1 MSLMVE
7 CKEHEKRTIRSLL
20 KLLEKS
26 LPFKNLCIINFC
38 ILDYCITVRTI
49 QTNKIHFLQKLIDFI
64 DTASYNGKHIFHPD
78 IIYLHSGKWHF
89 FGTILSCWFH
99 AFYFFL
105 LRISIIY
112 LCFIKMQL
120 LFEHQKST
128 FFQWRDFIDSH
139 KLFFDQKY
147 IW

>member
-7 CKEHEKRTIRSLL
+7 YKEHEKRTIRSLL

-89 FGTILSCWFH
+89 FWNNFILLIPCILFLSSSNIDYLFMFHKNAIIIWTSKINIFSMTWLHWF
-99 AFYFFL
+99 A
-105 LRISIIY
+105 
-112 LCFIKMQL
+112 
-120 LFEHQKST
+120 
-128 FFQWRDFIDSH
+128 
-139 KLFFDQKY
+139 
-147 IW
+147 